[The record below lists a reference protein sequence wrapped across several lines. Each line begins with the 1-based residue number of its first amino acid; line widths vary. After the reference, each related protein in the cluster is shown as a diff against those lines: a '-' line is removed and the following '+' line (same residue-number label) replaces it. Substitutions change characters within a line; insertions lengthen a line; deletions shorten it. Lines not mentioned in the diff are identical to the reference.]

1 MTGEGCGQETKPP
14 SIRGAKGEGKFE
26 SRVPTGRD
34 MQKSSRDR
42 ETKKH
47 YLKWAKGAGEFV
59 PDYHWA
65 LSDVCRSMEQQAQSR
80 TLKELVVMWVWLT
93 LILLSRVLD
102 RLLQHIAALIRQV
115 DEQGDETDAEVND
128 IDEFLDC
135 WEFALTG
142 PDDESSKEGLETE
155 QGLPDDLVAMQIWSL
170 IVSSFSEMR
179 HVNRDWRRFVTTSL
193 EWLAMEV
200 VRLSERFNMR
210 GTLLSGKLWLIE

>member
-1 MTGEGCGQETKPP
+1 
-14 SIRGAKGEGKFE
+14 
-26 SRVPTGRD
+26 
-34 MQKSSRDR
+34 
-42 ETKKH
+42 
-47 YLKWAKGAGEFV
+47 
-59 PDYHWA
+59 
-65 LSDVCRSMEQQAQSR
+65 MEQQAQSR

-128 IDEFLDC
+128 IDEFFDC

-142 PDDESSKEGLETE
+142 PDDESSREGLETE
-155 QGLPDDLVAMQIWSL
+155 QARPSATGKLIPGLPDDLVAVQIWPL

-179 HVNRDWRRFVTTSL
+179 HVNRDWRSFVTTSL

-210 GTLLSGKLWLIE
+210 GYAFVREALADRTMRIQFQRQNHNKALPALKQ